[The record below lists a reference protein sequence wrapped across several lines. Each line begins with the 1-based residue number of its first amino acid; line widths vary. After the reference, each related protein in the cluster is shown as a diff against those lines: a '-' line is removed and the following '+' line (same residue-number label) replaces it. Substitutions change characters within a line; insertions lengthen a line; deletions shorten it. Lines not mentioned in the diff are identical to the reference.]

1 SHVYELYSLF
11 FCSAL
16 HHRYLL
22 SSPPRRSSDLAARL
36 SSAAG
41 APLRCVLPL
50 GLPSPLVGSSHVD
63 LITQFPLGDD
73 LAWTLLTLGALAV
86 AALVAGAV
94 VPSRMRRDEDS
105 EELDEDLGRRLG
117 GQLLSAGSI
126 MLWVGLPLAVLVYLA
141 PGTTDDRL
149 LRSGLLLAGIAL
161 GPLAAWRG
169 IAVQLAALGL
179 DAERRPAM
187 IARLGALTVTGA
199 LGLAALPV
207 VLVVWFLQAAA
218 GPALIA
224 LAAGAAVSA
233 LAIRICAAPVEAAAA
248 SSALLVGADEH
259 ELDAED

>member
-1 SHVYELYSLF
+1 
-11 FCSAL
+11 
-16 HHRYLL
+16 
-22 SSPPRRSSDLAARL
+22 
-36 SSAAG
+36 
-41 APLRCVLPL
+41 
-50 GLPSPLVGSSHVD
+50 
-63 LITQFPLGDD
+63 
-73 LAWTLLTLGALAV
+73 
-86 AALVAGAV
+86 
-94 VPSRMRRDEDS
+94 
-105 EELDEDLGRRLG
+105 G
-117 GQLLSAGSI
+117 GQLLSAGSL

-199 LGLAALPV
+199 LGLAVLPV

-224 LAAGAAVSA
+224 LAAGAARAISA
-233 LAIRICAAPVEAAAA
+233 GP
-248 SSALLVGADEH
+248 
-259 ELDAED
+259 AEIGRAHV